1 MVTEIDFT
9 WLKSKV
15 TWCEMIK
22 IRRNV
27 ITNLYKPYMVTPL
40 NP

>member
-1 MVTEIDFT
+1 MVIEIDFT

-15 TWCEMIK
+15 TWYEMIK
-22 IRRNV
+22 IRRYM
-27 ITNLYKPYMVTPL
+27 ITNLYIPYMVTPL